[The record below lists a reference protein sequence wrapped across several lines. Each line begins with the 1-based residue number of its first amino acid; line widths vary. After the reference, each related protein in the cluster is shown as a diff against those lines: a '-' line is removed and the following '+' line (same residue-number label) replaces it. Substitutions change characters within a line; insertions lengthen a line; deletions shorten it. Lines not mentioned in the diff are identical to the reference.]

1 MIYANIIPVLLIFFQ
16 FNEYGNFV
24 IHCALRD
31 LRPPGKSHLLCCYGN
46 QFLT

>member
-1 MIYANIIPVLLIFFQ
+1 MTDFFFQ

-31 LRPPGKSHLLCCYGN
+31 LRPPGKPHLVCCYGN